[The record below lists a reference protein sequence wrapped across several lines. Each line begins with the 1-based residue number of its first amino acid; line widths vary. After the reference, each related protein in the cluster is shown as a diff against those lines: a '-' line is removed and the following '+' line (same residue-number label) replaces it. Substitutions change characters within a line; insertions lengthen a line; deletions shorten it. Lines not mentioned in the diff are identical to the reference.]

1 MPMKHTVSTHPAE
14 ARMLLDNLTRRL
26 QEEVDTATLGRPA
39 LGPYVTISRQSG
51 SGGSSIARRLA
62 EKLGWKVLDR
72 ELVEGLARELELDP
86 HRLELM
92 DETRTNWLRDTI
104 YNLLDSRLVLQ
115 DSYVTLLGRVM
126 ALAAHKGQV
135 IFVGRAG
142 NLVLPRE
149 EGLRVRIIAPRPW
162 RIRCVADREN
172 LGETAASERVA
183 ALDAARSD
191 FVRRHFKV
199 DAEDPAAFDMVL
211 DASALGEDGVVALI
225 TTAMEIKGLIEPGK
239 AGIDTGNS
247 KLET

>member
-1 MPMKHTVSTHPAE
+1 MAIKHTVSTHPAE
-14 ARMLLDNLTRRL
+14 ARMLLDDLTRRL
-26 QEEVDTATLGRPA
+26 EAEVDTATLGRPE

-62 EKLGWKVLDR
+62 EELGWNVLDR

-86 HRLELM
+86 HQLELM

-104 YNLLDSRLVLQ
+104 FNLLDSKLVLQ
-115 DSYVTLLGRVM
+115 DSYVTLLGRIM

-142 NLVLPRE
+142 NLVLPRDD
-149 EGLRVRIIAPRPW
+149 GLRVRIIAPRPW
-162 RIRCVADREN
+162 RIQRFANRES

-183 ALDAARSD
+183 SLDAARSD

-199 DAEDPAAFDMVL
+199 DADDPAAFDIVL
-211 DASALGEDGVVALI
+211 DAAALGEGGVVTLVKK
-225 TTAMEIKGLIEPGK
+225 AMEIKGLI
-239 AGIDTGNS
+239 
-247 KLET
+247 

>member
-1 MPMKHTVSTHPAE
+1 MAMKHTVSTHPAE
-14 ARMLLDNLTRRL
+14 ARMLLDDLTRRL
-26 QEEVDTATLGRPA
+26 EEETDTATLGRPA
-39 LGPYVTISRQSG
+39 LGPYVTISRLSG
-51 SGGSSIARRLA
+51 SGGSSIAQRLA
-62 EKLGWKVLDR
+62 GELGWKVLDR

-104 YNLLDSRLVLQ
+104 FNLLDSRLVLQ

-142 NLVLPRE
+142 NLVLPRDD
-149 EGLRVRIIAPRPW
+149 GLRVRIVAPRSW
-162 RIRCVADREN
+162 RIQRVADRES

-183 ALDAARSD
+183 TLDAARSD

-199 DAEDPAAFDMVL
+199 DANDPGAFDIVL
-211 DASALGEDGVVALI
+211 DAAALGEEGVVALVRK
-225 TTAMEIKGLIEPGK
+225 AMEIKGLI
-239 AGIDTGNS
+239 
-247 KLET
+247 

>member
-1 MPMKHTVSTHPAE
+1 MAIKHTVSTHPAE
-14 ARMLLDNLTRRL
+14 ARMLLDDLTRRL

-72 ELVEGLARELELDP
+72 ELVEQLARELELDP

-142 NLVLPRE
+142 NLVLPRDD
-149 EGLRVRIIAPRPW
+149 GLRVRIVAPRSW

-172 LGETAASERVA
+172 LGETAAAERVA
-183 ALDAARSD
+183 TLDAARSD

-199 DAEDPAAFDMVL
+199 DVDDPAAFDMVL
-211 DASALGEDGVVALI
+211 DAAALGEDGVVTLVIA
-225 TTAMEIKGLIEPGK
+225 AMEIKGLIEPGK
-239 AGIDTGNS
+239 AGFETGD
-247 KLET
+247 

>member
-1 MPMKHTVSTHPAE
+1 MAIKHTVSTHPAE
-14 ARMLLDNLTRRL
+14 ARMLLDDLTRRL
-26 QEEVDTATLGRPA
+26 EEEGEAPTLGRPP
-39 LGPYVTISRQSG
+39 LGPYVTISRLSG

-62 EKLGWKVLDR
+62 EGLDWNVLDR

-104 YNLLDSRLVLQ
+104 FNLLDSKLVLQ

-142 NLVLPRE
+142 NLVLPRDD
-149 EGLRVRIIAPRPW
+149 GLRVRIVAPRPW
-162 RIRCVADREN
+162 RIRQVADREN
-172 LGETAASERVA
+172 LGEAAASERVA
-183 ALDAARSD
+183 TLDAARSD

-199 DAEDPAAFDMVL
+199 DANDPAAFDMVL
-211 DASALGEDGVVALI
+211 DAAALGEDGVVTLVRK
-225 TTAMEIKGLIEPGK
+225 AMEIKGLI
-239 AGIDTGNS
+239 
-247 KLET
+247 